1 MNGRKNRDMI
11 SQKRKIGTI
20 RRLGGGAFSQENG
33 EGKAVQLVEKMI
45 AYARKSHASDIHIEP
60 FDDMVRIRMRMDM
73 TDVETV
79 RISMEDLGFGEFYPA
94 THQFWEETFS
104 LA

>member
-1 MNGRKNRDMI
+1 M
-11 SQKRKIGTI
+11 
-20 RRLGGGAFSQENG
+20 LEEENG
-33 EGKAVQLVEKMI
+33 FTLRITPLNGKEVREVVVTLKGLAKRPPRMT
-45 AYARKSHASDIHIEP
+45 
-60 FDDMVRIRMRMDM
+60 RIRMRMDM

>member
-45 AYARKSHASDIHIEP
+45 YSALLLLNMHHG
-60 FDDMVRIRMRMDM
+60 
-73 TDVETV
+73 
-79 RISMEDLGFGEFYPA
+79 GFGRLRIGDIEIYGMEIFI
-94 THQFWEETFS
+94 
-104 LA
+104 